1 MRRRS
6 ELIPVLEYLEDYLNS
21 TEEIYCN
28 KIYKENSSEI
38 QNINIEGENVFNNF
52 INKLKSLR
60 PISDKNILKE
70 NYSNNTNDFFK
81 VYSGNYHIYRLAI
94 IKNKIINNKWRD
106 AIEDLLDFSFLYDIL
121 REPIYYSIIDLI

>member
-1 MRRRS
+1 MKRRE
-6 ELIPVLEYLEDYLNS
+6 ELIPVLETLEGYLNS

-28 KIYKENSSEI
+28 KIYKENSIEI
-38 QNINIEGENVFNNF
+38 QNVNIEGKNVFNDFNLF
-52 INKLKSLR
+52 IKSLN
-60 PISDKNILKE
+60 PISDKNILEE

-81 VYSGNYHIYRLAI
+81 VYSGSYHIYRLAI